1 MGSRPIKAGENIY
14 FRCRKAAA
22 KYDDRLNSR
31 EGAAEQLGLSVS
43 SLADYELGNTKV
55 VPVDKVVLMADCYN
69 APELLPYYCREVCP
83 IGAGHAP
90 IELRELDRLV
100 IRLSNAL
107 GKVPNIK
114 ETLLDIADDGV
125 VTEHER
131 PLFDD
136 VMDALEA
143 ISNYTQELK
152 IWAQKKLQ
160 KG

>member
-1 MGSRPIKAGENIY
+1 MGSRPIKACDNIY

-83 IGAGHAP
+83 IGAGRAP
-90 IELRELDRLV
+90 IELHELDRCV
-100 IRLSNAL
+100 IRLANVL
-107 GKVPNIK
+107 RKVPDIK
-114 ETLLDIADDGV
+114 DELLDIADDG
-125 VTEHER
+125 TIDEDER
-131 PLFDD
+131 PILDEIMDTLDD
-136 VMDALEA
+136 ITQYA
-143 ISNYTQELK
+143 QELRV
-152 IWAQKKLQ
+152 WAKKQ
-160 KG
+160 QR